1 MTALFIACKYEE
13 IYAPE
18 LNNFVIVADNAY
30 SREEILKM
38 EGDIINELDFKFTF
52 TSSHRLSYLFLI
64 FDARFLQKFAE
75 IALLD

>member
-18 LNNFVIVADNAY
+18 LNNLVMVADNAY

-38 EGDIINELDFKFTF
+38 EGDMIAELDFKFTF
-52 TSSHRLSYLFLI
+52 TSCHRFNVFNHFI
-64 FDARFLQKFAE
+64 
-75 IALLD
+75 II